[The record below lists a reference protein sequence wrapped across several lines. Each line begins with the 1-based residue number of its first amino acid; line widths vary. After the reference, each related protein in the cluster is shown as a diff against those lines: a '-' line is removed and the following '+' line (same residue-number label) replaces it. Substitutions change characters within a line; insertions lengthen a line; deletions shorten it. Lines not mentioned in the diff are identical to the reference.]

1 LKTPQQALIIQG
13 GGFKTAFTTG
23 VLDAFL
29 EAKHN
34 PFMIY
39 AGVSGGANALSYYLA
54 DQHGSCIASID
65 ELMKDTQPKLSRIVK
80 TGTILNVDFFHEIAD
95 SLVPLDMQHIIR
107 HQLHKKI
114 GIVMTNRETG
124 NPHYF
129 EPSPENWVEALIA
142 SCALPFVSK
151 GKHTINGVEYMDGG
165 WSDPIP
171 VEWAIRQGATDI
183 TVIRTSPAQ
192 QRQKQALHDYLGS
205 LYHRKDEVLKTVFA
219 ENHLRYN
226 QTLDFI
232 EANPHN
238 VTIRQ
243 IAPAHD
249 LQTGSF
255 TKMKKA
261 LYPDYEYGVKLGREY
276 LDLLAQETSTLSKL
290 SETKNP
296 ASFI

>member
-1 LKTPQQALIIQG
+1 VIQG

-29 EAKHN
+29 EAGHN

-54 DQHGSCIASID
+54 NQHGSCIASID

-80 TGTILNVDFFHEIAD
+80 TGTILNVDFFHEIAN
-95 SLVPLDMQHIIR
+95 SLVPLDMQHIIQ

-114 GIVMTNRETG
+114 AVVMTNCVTG
-124 NPHYF
+124 KPHYF
-129 EPSPENWVEALIA
+129 EPSPENWIEALIA
-142 SCALPFVSK
+142 SCSLPFVSK
-151 GKHTINGVEYMDGG
+151 GKHIIDGVTYMDGG

-183 TVIRTSPAQ
+183 TIIRTSPAK
-192 QRQKQALHDYLGS
+192 QRQKQAIHDYFGA
-205 LYHRKDEVLKTVFA
+205 LYHRKDDALKSVFA
-219 ENHLRYN
+219 ENHVRYN

-232 EANPHN
+232 DANPFA

-243 IAPAHD
+243 IAPEHD

-261 LYPDYEYGVKLGREY
+261 LYPDYEYGVALG
-276 LDLLAQETSTLSKL
+276 KIHL
-290 SETKNP
+290 SERGIISNSTNRHHTTKNP
-296 ASFI
+296 Q

>member
-1 LKTPQQALIIQG
+1 MIQG

-29 EAKHN
+29 ESGHN

-54 DQHGSCIASID
+54 NQHGSCIASIA

-95 SLVPLDMQHIIR
+95 SLVPLDMQHIIN

-124 NPHYF
+124 SPHYF

-151 GKHTINGVEYMDGG
+151 GKHAINGVDYMDGG

-171 VEWAIRQGATDI
+171 VEWAILRGATDI

-205 LYHRKDEVLKTVFA
+205 LYHRKDEVLKTIFA
-219 ENHLRYN
+219 ENHVRYN

-232 EANPHN
+232 EANPYK

-243 IAPAHD
+243 IAPEHD

-261 LYPDYEYGVKLGREY
+261 LYPDYDYGVKLGREY
-276 LDLLAQETSTLSKL
+276 LAHLFQNATTIPTPP
-290 SETKNP
+290 ETKNP
-296 ASFI
+296 ASLT